1 MEYNARQQQTLA
13 PIKPEP
19 EMLEAIRI
27 YGDSQ
32 TRGLD
37 TIPLTIEYYLEAT
50 ALVFLCAG
58 PKKQRITEIWVTAL
72 EDDDGEESSAGE
84 GTVQAPRSWSKRRQ
98 QKEIAAKGRAAK
110 ASRLA
115 PALSEEDELAGGES
129 QAPRAPRLSGLG
141 LVPNDGDED
150 QEPVDLVQYIE
161 KSGIPSKEVENVFI
175 EIPEA
180 PSHFDNIRA
189 MNGDL
194 AWSGLYAKQVLGKG
208 GGPFAI
214 FGNVD
219 DTRGIGI
226 RPFDFECDDA
236 IPGYKRRYPNG
247 FPIDGDTGQ
256 TAPIRFTGTF
266 KALLTASNTNSL
278 HRHGSDPRRAYRRL
292 RIRQGP
298 VGGRGPPAL
307 PTIPPREIPLRDR
320 SAAQLHHRHVALTR
334 ESIRA
339 GKAVYV
345 EWPLAEN
352 YDAAVAL
359 FGQGRID
366 NSIAGLQGR
375 VSPIALKL
383 RELLKTGRIGRISIG
398 GNPITI
404 AYAHTIDYV
413 HDILGEFASFE
424 SRMQIQRQAIR
435 ILRSDGTQTGEVQSD
450 VPDFLVFHGKLARGK
465 ADIVD
470 DATLA
475 ATFRTGQQFKG
486 TPGFVWSING
496 EKDEIL
502 VTASGAYLHSD
513 SYGEPIKIQVH
524 DHATDEVTDVAWDW
538 KDWQRNLPVRAR
550 IVGELYERYAHWWEN
565 GRPSGT
571 LADGEEWPRLH
582 DAVERINEV
591 RELFAQYDA
600 GLVPL

>member
-189 MNGDL
+189 MDIRDDTPM
-194 AWSGLYAKQVLGKG
+194 AFPSTETQAKQ
-208 GGPFAI
+208 PQFASQELLKPYLQHQTP
-214 FGNVD
+214 
-219 DTRGIGI
+219 TRFIGM
-226 RPFDFECDDA
+226 
-236 IPGYKRRYPNG
+236 
-247 FPIDGDTGQ
+247 
-256 TAPIRFTGTF
+256 APIRV
-266 KALLTASNTNSL
+266 ALIGVS
-278 HRHGSDPRRAYRRL
+278 GSAKVP
-292 RIRQGP
+292 
-298 VGGRGPPAL
+298 
-307 PTIPPREIPLRDR
+307 
-320 SAAQLHHRHVALTR
+320 AAQLHHRHVALTR

-496 EKDEIL
+496 EKGEIL